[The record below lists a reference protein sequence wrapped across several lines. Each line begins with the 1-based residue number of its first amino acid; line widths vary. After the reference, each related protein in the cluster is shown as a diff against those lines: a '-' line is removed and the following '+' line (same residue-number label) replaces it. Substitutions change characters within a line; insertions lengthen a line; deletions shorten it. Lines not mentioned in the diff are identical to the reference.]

1 METML
6 AAADQP
12 VRKVT
17 IVGGGTA
24 GWMTAAVLSQWLS
37 KVEIKLIESDEIGII
52 GVGEATIPHI
62 RNLLALAGIDP
73 LKMISESKATFK
85 LGIQFVDWG
94 APGET
99 YIHGFGKIG
108 RDMLWLHPHQLWL
121 AARERQPQSVR
132 PFDDYSLCCVASLK
146 NRFAFPD
153 KRNPSSPLAD
163 IDYAYH
169 FDASLVARFLRGEC
183 EPRGVTR
190 VEGKIVEVIQNPESG
205 FVEKVRLA
213 DGREVDGD
221 LFVDCSGMRALLIG
235 DALGIG
241 YEDWNQ
247 WLLCNRAQ
255 AVPCESVE
263 PLTPYTRATARKAGW
278 QWRIP
283 LQHRIGNGYVYA
295 SELISD
301 EDAAETLLANLDGK
315 ALADPRP
322 VKFAPGRRL
331 KACDKNVVAIGLSS
345 GFLEPLESTSIHL
358 IQTGI
363 HRLLAMFPGTGF
375 CAADIDEY
383 NLQARTEYEDV
394 RDFIIAHYKVTRR
407 SGDPFWDHVRTM
419 EIPDTLNERFELFR
433 SSGRFFK
440 HNAQELFAEESWVQL
455 LLGQGF
461 EMRPD
466 PVTQFVADEDLVGF
480 LNDVAEVIE
489 DVAVKLP
496 DHGAFV
502 RDLPPSTK
510 AAKAAAQPAGAPQV
524 SFTLRYERGETTA

>member
-1 METML
+1 L
-6 AAADQP
+6 AGADQP

-17 IVGGGTA
+17 IIGGGTA
-24 GWMTAAVLSQWLS
+24 GWSTAAVLSQWMTQ
-37 KVEIKLIESDEIGII
+37 VEIKLVESDEIGIV

-62 RNLLALAGIDP
+62 RNLVALAGIDP

-121 AARERQPQSVR
+121 AARARTPDRVKH
-132 PFDDYSLCCVASLK
+132 FDNYALNCVASLK

-153 KRNPSSPLAD
+153 KRNPHSPLAD

-169 FDASLVARFLRGEC
+169 FDASLFARFLRSES
-183 EPRGVTR
+183 EARGVKR
-190 VEGKIVEVIQNPESG
+190 IEGRIVDVTKNGETG
-205 FVEKVRLA
+205 FVESVRLN

-235 DALGIG
+235 DALGVG
-241 YEDWNQ
+241 YDHWNK
-247 WLLCNRAQ
+247 WLLCDRAQ
-255 AVPCESVE
+255 AVPCASVE
-263 PLTPYTRATARKAGW
+263 TITPYTRSTARKCGW

-295 SELISD
+295 SDMIGD
-301 EDAAETLLANLDGK
+301 EEVAETLLANLDGE
-315 ALADPRP
+315 AMADPRP
-322 VKFAPGRRL
+322 VRFAPGRRL
-331 KACDKNVVAIGLSS
+331 KSWEKNVVALGLSS

-363 HRLLAMFPGTGF
+363 HRLLAMFPAERF
-375 CAADIDEY
+375 SQADIDEY
-383 NLQARTEYEDV
+383 NRQARFEYEDV

-407 SGDPFWDHVRTM
+407 SGDPLWDHVRTM
-419 EIPDTLNERFELFR
+419 EVPDSLNERLELFR

-440 HNAQELFAEESWVQL
+440 HGAAELFAEESWVQV

-461 EMRPD
+461 EMHAD
-466 PVTQFVADEDLVGF
+466 PVTNFVPDEQIAGF
-480 LNDVAEVIE
+480 LDDIAEVID
-489 DVAVKLP
+489 DVANDMR
-496 DHGAFV
+496 DHGEFV
-502 RDLPPSTK
+502 RSLPPSTPR
-510 AAKAAAQPAGAPQV
+510 AEADASPGV
-524 SFTLRYERGETTA
+524 NFTLTYDRGAV

>member
-1 METML
+1 L
-6 AAADQP
+6 AGAEQP

-62 RNLLALAGIDP
+62 RNFFALAGIDT

-85 LGIQFVDWG
+85 LGIEFIDWG
-94 APGET
+94 APGEK

-121 AARERQPQSVR
+121 AAKARIPDRVQH
-132 PFDDYSLCCVASLK
+132 FDAYSLNCVACHHNK
-146 NRFAFPD
+146 FAFGDP
-153 KRNPSSPLAD
+153 RNPNSPLAGL
-163 IDYAYH
+163 DYAYH
-169 FDASLVARFLRGEC
+169 FDASLLARYLRSES
-183 EPRGVTR
+183 EARGVER
-190 VEGKIVEVIQNPESG
+190 VEGKIVDTILHPETG

-213 DGREVDGD
+213 DGREVGGD

-235 DALGIG
+235 QALGNG
-241 YEDWNQ
+241 YEDWNH
-247 WLLCNRAQ
+247 WLPCDRAQ

-263 PLTPYTRATARKAGW
+263 PITPYTRSTARTAGW

-283 LQHRIGNGYVYA
+283 LQHRIGNGYVY
-295 SELISD
+295 SSSLISD
-301 EDAAETLLANLDGK
+301 EDAAETLLGNLDGK
-315 ALADPRP
+315 PLADPRP

-331 KACDKNVVAIGLSS
+331 KSWDRNVIALGLSS

-363 HRLLAMFPGTGF
+363 HRILAMFPSTGF
-375 CAADIDEY
+375 SAADIDEY

-419 EIPDTLNERFELFR
+419 AVPDSLNERFELFR

-440 HNAQELFAEESWVQL
+440 HNAQELFSEESWVQVL
-455 LLGQGF
+455 IGQGL
-461 EMRPD
+461 EMRAD
-466 PVTQFVADEDLVGF
+466 PVTEFVADDELAEF
-480 LNDVAEVIE
+480 LADIAQTNADVAAEM
-489 DVAVKLP
+489 P

-502 RDLPPSTK
+502 RSLPK
-510 AAKAAAQPAGAPQV
+510 ASPPQAQPSLAGV
-524 SFTLRYERGETTA
+524 SFDLKYARGAD

>member
-1 METML
+1 MARTN
-6 AAADQP
+6 QP
-12 VRKVT
+12 VRRIA

-37 KVEIKLIESDEIGII
+37 KVKITLVESEEIGTI

-62 RNLLALAGIDP
+62 RNFLALAAVDP
-73 LKMISESKATFK
+73 LKMISQSKATFK

-94 APGET
+94 APGEK

-121 AARERQPQSVR
+121 AARERMPDKVK
-132 PFDDYSLCCVASLK
+132 PFDDYSLNCVACEK

-153 KRNPSSPLAD
+153 PRNPNSPLAD

-169 FDASLVARFLRGEC
+169 FDASLVARFLRSES
-183 EPRGVTR
+183 EARGVTR
-190 VEGKIVEVIQNPESG
+190 VEGRIVDVVQNAETG
-205 FVEKVRLA
+205 YVEKVRLT
-213 DGREVDGD
+213 DDREVEGD

-235 DALGIG
+235 DALGVG

-247 WLLCNRAQ
+247 WLLCDRAQ
-255 AVPCESVE
+255 AVPCASVE
-263 PLTPYTRATARKAGW
+263 PLTPYTRSTARKAGW

-295 SELISD
+295 SGLLSD
-301 EDAAETLLANLDGK
+301 EEAAQTLLANLDGEVM
-315 ALADPRP
+315 ADPRP
-322 VKFAPGRRL
+322 VKFRPGRRL
-331 KACDKNVVAIGLSS
+331 KSWDKNVIAIGLSS

-363 HRLLAMFPGTGF
+363 HRLLAMFPSTGF
-375 CAADIDEY
+375 SAADINEY

-407 SGDPFWDHVRTM
+407 TGDPFWDHVREM
-419 EIPDTLNERFELFR
+419 QVPDSLNERFDLFR

-440 HNAQELFAEESWVQL
+440 HNAQELFAEESWVQVL
-455 LLGQGF
+455 IGQGF
-461 EMRPD
+461 KMSAD
-466 PVTQFVADEDLVGF
+466 PVTAFVADDELVGF
-480 LNDVAEVIE
+480 LGDIAEVIG
-489 DVAVKLP
+489 DVAQTMP

-502 RDLPPSTK
+502 RGLPPTTE
-510 AAKAAAQPAGAPQV
+510 AAKSPAAAPKVTFA
-524 SFTLRYERGETTA
+524 LRYERGETTG

>member
-1 METML
+1 MAGAE
-6 AAADQP
+6 QP

-37 KVEIKLIESDEIGII
+37 KVEVRLIESEEIGTI

-62 RNLLALAGIDP
+62 RNFIALAGIDP

-121 AARERQPQSVR
+121 AARARMPDRVKH
-132 PFDDYSLCCVASLK
+132 FDHYALNCVACLQNK
-146 NRFAFPD
+146 FAFPD
-153 KRNPSSPLAD
+153 PRNPNSPLAD

-169 FDASLVARFLRGEC
+169 FDASLVARYLRAESEG
-183 EPRGVTR
+183 RGVTR
-190 VEGKIVEVIQNPESG
+190 VEGRIVEVLQDAQTG
-205 FVEKVRLA
+205 FVERVRLS

-235 DALGIG
+235 DALANG

-247 WLLCNRAQ
+247 WLLCDRAQ
-255 AVPCESVE
+255 AVPCASVE
-263 PLTPYTRATARKAGW
+263 PLTPYTRSTARRAGW

-295 SELISD
+295 SGLISD
-301 EDAAETLLANLDGK
+301 EEVTDSLLANLDGD
-315 ALADPRP
+315 AMADPRP
-322 VKFAPGRRL
+322 VRFRPGRRL
-331 KACDKNVVAIGLSS
+331 KSWDRNVVAIGLSS

-363 HRLLAMFPGTGF
+363 HRLLAMFPSTGF
-375 CAADIDEY
+375 SAADIDEY
-383 NLQARTEYEDV
+383 NRQARTEYEDV

-407 SGDPFWDHVRTM
+407 SGDPFWDHVREM
-419 EIPDTLNERFELFR
+419 EVPDSLKQRLELFR
-433 SSGRFFK
+433 SSGRWFK
-440 HNAQELFAEESWVQL
+440 HGAQELFAEESWVQI

-466 PVTQFVADEDLVGF
+466 PVTEFVADDELAGF
-480 LNDVAEVIE
+480 LDDIAEVIA
-489 DVAVKLP
+489 DVAAKMP
-496 DHGAFV
+496 DHGEFV
-502 RDLPPSTK
+502 RRLPASSD
-510 AAKAAAQPAGAPQV
+510 AASRTQAASAPHLN
-524 SFTLRYERGETTA
+524 FALRYDRGESVA

>member
-1 METML
+1 L
-6 AAADQP
+6 AGADQP

-17 IVGGGTA
+17 IIGGGTA
-24 GWMTAAVLSQWLS
+24 GWSTAAVLSQWLS
-37 KVEIKLIESDEIGII
+37 QVEIKLVESEEIGIV

-85 LGIQFVDWG
+85 LGIQFIDWG

-121 AARERQPQSVR
+121 AARARAPAKVKS
-132 PFDDYSLCCVASLK
+132 FDHYALNCVACLK
-146 NRFAFPD
+146 NKFAFPD
-153 KRNPSSPLAD
+153 RRNPQSPLAD

-169 FDASLVARFLRGEC
+169 FDASLLARFMRSES
-183 EPRGVTR
+183 EARGVQRIEGRIVDVTR
-190 VEGKIVEVIQNPESG
+190 NGETG
-205 FVEKVRLA
+205 FVETVTLS
-213 DGREVDGD
+213 DGRTVDGD

-241 YEDWNQ
+241 YEHWNK
-247 WLLCNRAQ
+247 WLLCDRAQ
-255 AVPCESVE
+255 AVPCASVD
-263 PLTPYTRATARKAGW
+263 PLTPYTRSTARKSGW

-295 SELISD
+295 SDLISD
-301 EDAAETLLANLDGK
+301 EEVAESLLSSLDGE
-315 ALADPRP
+315 AMADPRP
-322 VKFAPGRRL
+322 VRFAPGRRL
-331 KACDKNVVAIGLSS
+331 KSWEKNVVALGLSS

-363 HRLLAMFPGTGF
+363 HRLLAMFPAQSF
-375 CAADIDEY
+375 SAADIAEY
-383 NLQARTEYEDV
+383 NRQARFEYEDV

-407 SGDPFWDHVRTM
+407 NGDPFWDYVREM
-419 EIPDTLNERFELFR
+419 DVPDSLSDRLELFR

-440 HNAQELFAEESWVQL
+440 HGAAELFAEESWVQV

-461 EMRPD
+461 EMRAD
-466 PVTQFVADEDLVGF
+466 PVTSFVPADEIVSFLSDLADVID
-480 LNDVAEVIE
+480 DVAN
-489 DVAVKLP
+489 DMP
-496 DHGAFV
+496 DHGEFV
-502 RDLPPSTK
+502 RSLPKSSSEQ
-510 AAKAAAQPAGAPQV
+510 AKTTSSDGVSFALTYDRGAPLTQ
-524 SFTLRYERGETTA
+524 A